1 MEKYLEDIYAILN
14 KLDKELTT
22 EQFVAI
28 HELIDDYPHSPD
40 LYVFM
45 NNFYSECFSV
55 EQAYDKILET
65 ITHKFFNTSRH
76 LRNSLIHLEKTTKYI
91 ETVFSKQEI
100 GLNKIYGEYQ
110 APNLKL
116 SQRFEPE
123 SESDWDTIFS
133 HSRKFHTVIFEQAQS
148 VKTESIENGKYY
160 SIEVKKPSRKRHSE
174 NGYVFSTTIPSKRD
188 QWFNAEN
195 GRSLSQVATAI

>member
-45 NNFYSECFSV
+45 NNFYSECSSV
-55 EQAYDKILET
+55 EQAYDKFLEA
-65 ITHKFFNTSRH
+65 ITHKFFNTSRN

-91 ETVFSKQEI
+91 ETVFAKQEI

-110 APNLKL
+110 ASNLKPI
-116 SQRFEPE
+116 QRFESH
-123 SESDWDTIFS
+123 SESAWNTIFS
-133 HSRKFHTVIFEQAQS
+133 HSRKFHTVIIEQAKS
-148 VKTESIENGKYY
+148 VKTQSIENGKYY

-174 NGYVFSTTIPSKRD
+174 NGYVLSTTIPSKRD
-188 QWFNAEN
+188 QWFNAEK
-195 GRSLSQVATAI
+195 GRPLAQIATAI